1 MKQKLLTLATV
12 LALCISLAGCTIS
25 TPDTVGTVGDQEI
38 SSGLYLLAQFDAYQQ
53 AAQYAGED
61 QDPSNVR
68 SFLKATITTDEGES
82 VTVSDFVAQTT
93 EEDLRRYVAV
103 ENRFAELADEL
114 DPDYVSQAD
123 SYTQQLMEN
132 YGDIY
137 AANGIGEETIRQY
150 EYNLSKQASLINL
163 IYGQDGSDPLTD
175 QQLTDHLENEM
186 LYIRYVTVP
195 LYNTSTIA
203 FADEDQTA
211 QMLQL
216 AKDAAAAS
224 TPDTFDQV
232 VAEALPDIYAVL
244 ESEVS
249 AEDAAEQLGSSFLSQ
264 DELDGYFADED
275 AETLRG
281 LAFGDSCAVQY
292 GSSSILIAMRMDP
305 LETLTLDTLRTTI
318 LSDMATDLVEADME
332 EAGAALTVSLDQS
345 AMDKLP
351 ASKIKM
357 SV

>member
-12 LALCISLAGCTIS
+12 LALCLSLAGCTIS

-61 QDPSNVR
+61 QDPSNVK
-68 SFLKATITTDEGES
+68 SFLKATITTGDGES
-82 VTVSDFVAQTT
+82 VTVSDFVVQTT

-103 ENRFAELADEL
+103 ENRFAELSGEL
-114 DPDYVSQAD
+114 DAAYVSQAD
-123 SYTQQLMEN
+123 SYTDQLMEN
-132 YGDIY
+132 YGDLY

-150 EYNLSKQASLINL
+150 EYNLAKQAALVNL
-163 IYGQDGSDPLTD
+163 VYGQDGETPLTD
-175 QQLTDHLENEM
+175 DQLTDHLENEM
-186 LYIRYVTVP
+186 LYLRYVTVP
-195 LYNTSTIA
+195 LYNTSTFA

-216 AKDAAAAS
+216 AQDAAADS
-224 TPDTFDQV
+224 TPDTFDEV
-232 VAEALPDIYAVL
+232 VAAALPDIYAVL
-244 ESEVS
+244 DVDLS
-249 AEDAAEQLGSSFLSQ
+249 AEDAASQLGSSFLSQ
-264 DELDGYFADED
+264 DELDSSFSAAD
-275 AETLRG
+275 AETLRAG
-281 LAFGDSCAVQY
+281 LWRCLRRPVFQQL
-292 GSSSILIAMRMDP
+292 ILIAMRMDP
-305 LETLTLDTLRTTI
+305 LETLTLDTLRSTV
-318 LSDMATDLVEADME
+318 LSDLGTSLVEADMD

-345 AMDKLP
+345 AMGKLP